1 MKKEYQEYLN
11 PTFINKIDNLSLRAK
26 LVVEGFII
34 GMHKS
39 PYHGF
44 SVEFSEHR
52 PYGFG
57 DEIKYIDWK
66 LWGKTDRFYIKQFEE
81 ETNLSCHLILDKSL
95 SMDYGSNELTKFEYS
110 KSICAALSYLMI
122 KQQDAVGLTTF
133 DDKIKKVIKPKSKT
147 SQLNL
152 LLKTMHNSSTGG
164 ETNISNLLH
173 GLAESIN
180 KKGLIIL
187 ISDLLDDEHKVMESL
202 RHFRYKGHEIIV
214 FHIVDPKEKD
224 LDFNQNMNFIDLE
237 SNYNIIA
244 DSRLVKENYNK
255 AFKKFSDYYKNEC
268 LRDKI
273 DYNLVS
279 TSDSLDKTLLQ
290 YLIKRSQINK

>member
-1 MKKEYQEYLN
+1 MTSIYQKYMDPL
-11 PTFINKIDNLSLRAK
+11 TINSIDNLFLRAK

-57 DEIKYIDWK
+57 DEIKFIDWK

-81 ETNLSCHLILDKSL
+81 ETNLKCHLIIDKSA
-95 SMDYGSNELTKFEYS
+95 SMGYGSGNISKFEYT
-110 KSICAALSYLMI
+110 KSLAASLIYLMI

-133 DDKIKKVIKPKSKT
+133 DDKLDISILPKAKS

-152 LLKTMHNSSTGG
+152 LLKTMHNAKTGG

-173 GLAESIN
+173 SIAETIT
-180 KKGLIIL
+180 KRGLIIL
-187 ISDLLDDEHKVMESL
+187 ISDLLDNEEDIIKGL
-202 RHFRYKGHEIIV
+202 RHFRHKGHEVII
-214 FHIVDPKEKD
+214 FHIIDPKEKN
-224 LDFNQNMNFIDLE
+224 LDFNQNVNFIDIE
-237 SNYNIIA
+237 NNEKIMV
-244 DSRLVKENYNK
+244 DSRQIKKKYNN
-255 AFKKFSDYYKNEC
+255 AFEKFCNYYKKRC
-268 LRDKI
+268 LQNNI
-273 DYNLVS
+273 DYTQLI
-279 TSDSLDKTLLQ
+279 TTDSLNKSLTQ
-290 YLIKRSQINK
+290 YLIKRVQIGK

>member
-11 PTFINKIDNLSLRAK
+11 PSVINKIDNLFLRAK

-81 ETNLSCHLILDKSL
+81 ETNLKCHIILDKSL
-95 SMDYGSNELTKFEYS
+95 SMEFGSDKLTKFEYS
-110 KSICAALSYLMI
+110 KSISAALSYLMI

-133 DDKIKKVIKPKSKT
+133 DKKINTVIKPKSKVNH
-147 SQLNL
+147 LNL

-173 GLAESIN
+173 SLAESIN
-180 KKGLIIL
+180 KKGLVIL
-187 ISDLLDDEHKVMESL
+187 ISDLLDDEKKVMESL

-214 FHIVDPKEKD
+214 FHIVDPKEKN
-224 LDFNQNMNFIDLE
+224 LDYNQNMNFIDLE
-237 SNYNIIA
+237 NDYNIIA
-244 DSRLVKENYNK
+244 DSRLVKDKYNK
-255 AFKKFSDYYKNEC
+255 AFREFSKFYKNEC

-273 DYNLVS
+273 DYNLIS

-290 YLIKRSQINK
+290 YLIKRSQTSK

>member
-11 PTFINKIDNLSLRAK
+11 PSVINKIDNLSLRAK

-81 ETNLSCHLILDKSL
+81 ETNLSCHIILDKSL
-95 SMDYGSNELTKFEYS
+95 SMNFGSDKLTKFQYS
-110 KSICAALSYLMI
+110 KSISAALSYLMI

-133 DDKIKKVIKPKSKT
+133 DKKINTIIKPKSKI
-147 SQLNL
+147 SHLNL

-187 ISDLLDDEHKVMESL
+187 ISDLLDDEFKVMESL

-214 FHIVDPKEKD
+214 FHIVDPKEID
-224 LDFNQNMNFIDLE
+224 LDYNQNMNFIDLE
-237 SNYNIIA
+237 SNYNTIA
-244 DSRLVKENYNK
+244 DSRLVKEKYNK
-255 AFKKFSDYYKNEC
+255 ALQKFSDYYKNEC

>member
-11 PTFINKIDNLSLRAK
+11 PSVINKIDNLSLRAK

-81 ETNLSCHLILDKSL
+81 ETNLKCHLILDKSL
-95 SMDYGSNELTKFEYS
+95 SMSFGSDKLTKFQYS
-110 KSICAALSYLMI
+110 KSIAAALSYLMI
-122 KQQDAVGLTTF
+122 KQQDGVGLTTF
-133 DDKIKKVIKPKSKT
+133 DEKIDISISPKSKI
-147 SQLNL
+147 SHLNL
-152 LLKTMHNSSTGG
+152 LLKTMHNSKTGG

-173 GLAESIN
+173 GLAESIT
-180 KKGLIIL
+180 KKGLIVL
-187 ISDLLDDEHKVMESL
+187 ISDLLDDEKKVMESL

-214 FHIVDPKEKD
+214 FHIVDPKEKN
-224 LDFNQNMNFIDLE
+224 LDYNQNINFIDLE
-237 SNYNIIA
+237 KKYNIIA
-244 DSRLVKENYNK
+244 DSRLIKDNYNK
-255 AFKKFSDYYKNEC
+255 AFMKFSNYYKYEC
-268 LRDKI
+268 LKNKI
-273 DYNLVS
+273 DYNLIS
-279 TSDSLDKTLLQ
+279 SSDSLDKTLLQ

>member
-1 MKKEYQEYLN
+1 MKKEYKKYLN
-11 PTFINKIDNLSLRAK
+11 PSLISKIENLSLRAK

-81 ETNLSCHLILDKSL
+81 ETNLKCHIILDKSS
-95 SMDYGSNELTKFEYS
+95 SMNFGSKNITKFEYS
-110 KSICAALSYLMI
+110 KLISAAMSYLMI

-133 DDKIKKVIKPKSKT
+133 DQRINTIIKPKSKVNH
-147 SQLNL
+147 LNL
-152 LLKTMHNSSTGG
+152 LLKTLHNSNTGG

-187 ISDLLDDEHKVMESL
+187 ISDLLDDEKRVMESL
-202 RHFRYKGHEIIV
+202 RHFRYRGHEIIV
-214 FHIVDPKEKD
+214 FHIVDPKEKN
-224 LDFNQNMNFIDLE
+224 LDYNENINFIDLE
-237 SNYNIIA
+237 NNYNIVA
-244 DSRLVKENYNK
+244 DSRLVKDKYNK
-255 AFKKFSDYYKNEC
+255 AFRNFSDFYKKEC
-268 LRDKI
+268 LRYKI
-273 DYNLVS
+273 DYNLIS

-290 YLIKRSQINK
+290 YLIRRSQINK

>member
-1 MKKEYQEYLN
+1 MPSHHILTPEIISRLN
-11 PTFINKIDNLSLRAK
+11 NLSLKARF
-26 LVVEGFII
+26 VVEGFIV
-34 GMHKS
+34 GLHKS

-81 ETNLSCHLILDKSL
+81 ETNLCCHLILDKSL
-95 SMDYGSNELTKFEYS
+95 SMDFGSDNLTKFQYS
-110 KSICAALSYLMI
+110 KSISAALSYLMI

-133 DDKIKKVIKPKSKT
+133 DEKINTIIKPKSKA
-147 SQLNL
+147 SHLNL

-224 LDFNQNMNFIDLE
+224 LDYNQNINFIDLE

-255 AFKKFSDYYKNEC
+255 AFQKFSDYYKNEC

-279 TSDSLDKTLLQ
+279 TSDSLDKTLLK
-290 YLIKRSQINK
+290 YLIKRSQLNK